1 MKDARTDRIVD
12 DYLRRLNAA
21 LKDLP
26 KDRREE
32 LVEEIREHIEVG
44 RAELGSETEAELRS
58 LLDRIGDPSDIA
70 ADSADR
76 LGVRP
81 VRVGLMEIAAVVL
94 LPIGGVVVPFVGW
107 VVGVI
112 LLWASKAWDLRDKL
126 IGTFLLPGGLL
137 LPAYL
142 LLGVGST
149 ESCATIP
156 GPAGGTS
163 GDEVTTCIQGGP
175 AAWAIAAIVI
185 LVVAPIASAAYLA
198 IRLHRHRA
206 ASG

>member
-1 MKDARTDRIVD
+1 MRDTSTDQIVD

-26 KDRREE
+26 RDRRRE
-32 LVEEIREHIEVG
+32 LVEEIREHIELG
-44 RAELGSETEAELRS
+44 RTELGSESEADLRS

-70 ADSADR
+70 ADSTER

-81 VRVGLMEIAAVVL
+81 VRVGWMEVAAVVL
-94 LPIGGVVVPFVGW
+94 LPIGGIVLPFLGW

-112 LLWASKAWDLRDKL
+112 LLWVSKAWDLRDKL
-126 IGTFLLPGGLL
+126 IGTFVLPGGLL

-142 LLGVGST
+142 LLTVGST
-149 ESCATIP
+149 EVCTSTQR
-156 GPAGGTS
+156 PAGTS
-163 GDEVTTCIQGGP
+163 GIEVTTCGQGGP
-175 AAWAIAAIVI
+175 TVWGIAATVI

-206 ASG
+206 SG

>member
-1 MKDARTDRIVD
+1 MRDTSTDQIVD

-26 KDRREE
+26 RDRRRE

-44 RAELGSETEAELRS
+44 RTELASETEAELRS

-70 ADSADR
+70 ADSTDR
-76 LGVRP
+76 LGIRP
-81 VRVGLMEIAAVVL
+81 VPVGWMEVVAVVL

-126 IGTFLLPGGLL
+126 IGTFVLPGGLL

-142 LLGVGST
+142 LLTVGST
-149 ESCATIP
+149 EVCTSTP
-156 GPAGGTS
+156 RPAGAS
-163 GDEVTTCIQGGP
+163 GIEVTTCGQSGP
-175 AAWAIAAIVI
+175 TGWGIAAVVI

-198 IRLHRHRA
+198 IRLHRHRV
-206 ASG
+206 SG